1 MRDEADAPRNLS
13 TQLDYSKVKVLAVDD
28 QPQNLVALESTLES
42 MPVELIKATS
52 GEEALKY
59 LLSSDGGD
67 IALILM
73 DVQMPGM
80 DGFETA
86 DLIRQRERTRHVPIV
101 FLTGAYQDMHMKG
114 YSLGAVD
121 YLLKP
126 LVPQILKAKIAAFVE
141 LFRRTEQIRLREQ
154 ILRQRAEEAL
164 SATEASYRLLFDNNP
179 LPMWVYDLETLSF
192 LVVNDAAVSHYGYS
206 RDEFLSMT
214 IKDIR
219 PLEDVPALLDNL
231 AKLSVFD
238 SSVWTHRKKDGT
250 LIDIEAIGHDTT
262 FAGRRARLVLINDL
276 TERRRAEE
284 QVHRLNAELEQRVA
298 ERTAELEFA
307 NKELEA
313 FSYSVSHDLRAPLR
327 HISGFIDLLRQQ
339 AADVLDDQ
347 SKRYISIVASS
358 SKEMGCLIDDLLAFS
373 RMGRA
378 EMMTGSVD
386 LQSLVRQIIND
397 LERPAENCQTKWI
410 IGELPRVKGDPAMLR
425 VVLVNLISNALKF
438 TKGRPGPQ
446 IEISTGND
454 TGSDANET
462 VFYVRDNG
470 VGYDMQYAHKL
481 FRVFQR
487 LHSNEEFEGTGI
499 GLATVR
505 RIIHRHGG
513 RTWAEGAVGQGATFY
528 CSLPNR

>member
-1 MRDEADAPRNLS
+1 MRDEAYVSRNLAEES
-13 TQLDYSKVKVLAVDD
+13 DYSKVKVLAVDD

-42 MPVELIKATS
+42 MPIELIKAPS

-59 LLSSDGGD
+59 LLTHDGGD
-67 IALILM
+67 VALILM

-86 DLIRQRERTRHVPIV
+86 ALIRQRERTRHVPIV

-154 ILRQRAEEAL
+154 KLRQRAEEAL
-164 SATEASYRLLFDNNP
+164 NTTEASYRLLFDDNP
-179 LPMWVYDLETLSF
+179 LPMWVFDLETLSF

-219 PLEDVPALLDNL
+219 PTKDVPALLGAL
-231 AKLSVFD
+231 EKLRRFD
-238 SSVWTHRKKDGT
+238 SSVWTHRRKDGT
-250 LIDIEAIGHDTT
+250 LIDVEVIGHDTT
-262 FAGRRARLVLINDL
+262 FAGRPARLVLINDL

-284 QVHRLNAELEQRVA
+284 QVRRLNAELEQRVI
-298 ERTAELEFA
+298 ERTAQLEFA

-327 HISGFIDLLRQQ
+327 HISGFIDLLQQQ
-339 AADVLDDQ
+339 AAARLDDQ

-373 RMGRA
+373 RMGRT
-378 EMMTGSVD
+378 EMMTSSVD
-386 LQSLVRQIIND
+386 LESLVRQVVND
-397 LERPAENCQTKWI
+397 LDCPAENRQTKWT
-410 IGELPRVKGDPAMLR
+410 IGELPHVKGDPAMLR

-438 TKGRPGPQ
+438 TKGRPDPQ
-446 IEISTGND
+446 IEISAYNTD
-454 TGSDANET
+454 PNET

-470 VGYDMQYAHKL
+470 VGFDMQYAHKL
-481 FRVFQR
+481 FGVFQR
-487 LHSNEEFEGTGI
+487 LHSTEEFEGTGI

-505 RIIHRHGG
+505 RIINRHGG
-513 RTWAEGAVGQGATFY
+513 RTWAEAAVGQGATFY
-528 CSLPNR
+528 CSLPR